1 MSLTDEQIQRYSRH
15 ILLPEIGGK
24 GQKRITQARV
34 LIVGAGGL
42 GSPAALY
49 LAAAGVG
56 TLGII
61 DGDKVDLSNLHR
73 QIIHATPD
81 LGRPKVVS
89 AKEKMEAINP
99 DVKVIPYSER
109 LTAKNAL
116 AILDQY
122 DIILDGTDNFPAK
135 FLVNDAAILSG
146 KPLVHGGIL
155 RFEGQVFTILPRKS
169 ACYRCIFKQPPPP
182 GAVPSCQEA
191 GVIGVLAG
199 VIGTIQATEVL
210 KLILGIGDLLTDRML
225 TYEARNAAFREI
237 RIRRNPNCP
246 VCSEHPQIT
255 ELVEYEQAV
264 CEI

>member
-1 MSLTDEQIQRYSRH
+1 LVV
-15 ILLPEIGGK
+15 IG
-24 GQKRITQARV
+24 
-34 LIVGAGGL
+34 
-42 GSPAALY
+42 P
-49 LAAAGVG
+49 
-56 TLGII
+56 
-61 DGDKVDLSNLHR
+61 
-73 QIIHATPD
+73 
-81 LGRPKVVS
+81 
-89 AKEKMEAINP
+89 
-99 DVKVIPYSER
+99 
-109 LTAKNAL
+109 
-116 AILDQY
+116 Y